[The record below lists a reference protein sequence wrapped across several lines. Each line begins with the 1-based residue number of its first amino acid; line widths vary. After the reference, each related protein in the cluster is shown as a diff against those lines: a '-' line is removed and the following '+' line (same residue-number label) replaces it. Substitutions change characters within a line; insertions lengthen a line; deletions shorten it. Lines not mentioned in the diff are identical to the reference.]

1 MLLRVDR
8 NIDLAKEIIEVDK
21 NFKEHFNLT
30 IDYFIQLFETESFVN
45 TVLLK
50 WVALINKIIL
60 A

>member
-1 MLLRVDR
+1 MLLRVER

-30 IDYFIQLFETESFVN
+30 IDYLIQLFETESFVN

>member
-50 WVALINKIIL
+50 WVALINKITL